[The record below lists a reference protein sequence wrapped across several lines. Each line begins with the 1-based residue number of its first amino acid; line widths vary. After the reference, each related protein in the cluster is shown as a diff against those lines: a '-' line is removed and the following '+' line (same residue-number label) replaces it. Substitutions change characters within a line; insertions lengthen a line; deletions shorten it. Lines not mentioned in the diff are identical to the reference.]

1 RRIGADDLRVTRL
14 SNEPGFRVRH
24 TRIEHGAAYR
34 DVAAR
39 LALRFDGVA
48 LVQVDTTQPVDVR
61 LVIGQD
67 LARGKLVLRPALPR
81 EAPPAALVALAK
93 AP

>member
-1 RRIGADDLRVTRL
+1 MAPR
-14 SNEPGFRVRH
+14 
-24 TRIEHGAAYR
+24 YR

-67 LARGKLVLRPALPR
+67 LARGELVLRPAPSHA
-81 EAPPAALVALAK
+81 EPPVALA
-93 AP
+93 ALAEVP